1 MISPSLSG
9 ATVFPRPPFL
19 VSGHVGITRHL
30 WPMTKRG
37 RSSPFAVGMVICRHI
52 AENLRNETRLWND
65 FAGIVKQSRKMCLTL
80 GRSATV
86 VHRENAHINGD
97 VAFSCTQHVLWSPEI
112 RRFRNMLVLIQ
123 FRMHCTTSAK
133 PMIPRVLETFSIWT
147 RFLAFGRELAYDGQS
162 S

>member
-9 ATVFPRPPFL
+9 ATVFPRSPFL
-19 VSGHVGITRHL
+19 VSGHLGIARHL

-37 RSSPFAVGMVICRHI
+37 GTSPFAMGMVNMP
-52 AENLRNETRLWND
+52 AYRNETRLWNG
-65 FAGIVKQSRKMCLTL
+65 FADIVKQSRKMCLTL

-86 VHRENAHINGD
+86 VHRKNAHINGD
-97 VAFSCTQHVLWSPEI
+97 VAFSCIQHVLWSPEI

-123 FRMHCTTSAK
+123 SRMHCTMSAK
-133 PMIPRVLETFSIWT
+133 PMIPTVLETFSIWT
-147 RFLAFGRELAYDGQS
+147 CFLAFGRELAYDGQS